1 MMPTPQF
8 WQSLNATSAALLPLG
23 LLYSAAAWLD
33 RRLTQAKPA
42 PVPVISIG
50 NITAGGAGKTPVSLA
65 LAELLLGW
73 GHTPHILT
81 RGYGGTPR
89 HAHRVTPTDA
99 WQIVGDEAL
108 LLARGAPCWVG
119 RNRHASALAAVRDGA
134 TILLMDDGLQHHA
147 LHKDISLLVIDGAY
161 GLGNH
166 LPLPAGP
173 LRESLR
179 SALLRCH
186 AVIMIGEDR
195 QHLTPLIPLPIFQA
209 NITVQGDTTWLRD
222 TPWLAFAG
230 IARPQKFFDTLTA
243 HGATLVETVSFADHH
258 PYRAEEIASLQERAR
273 SHGARL
279 ITTEKDAVKLP
290 PALREA
296 VTVLPVSIRF
306 AEPDIL
312 RDWLKPRL
320 ILGV

>member
-1 MMPTPQF
+1 MMRTPNF
-8 WQSLNATSAALLPLG
+8 WHTLNATSAALLPLG
-23 LLYSAAAWLD
+23 LIYSAAAWLD
-33 RRLTQAKPA
+33 RTFTTPKHA
-42 PVPVISIG
+42 PVPVISLG
-50 NITAGGAGKTPVSLA
+50 NITAGGAGKTPATIAVAQL
-65 LAELLLGW
+65 LAEIGLQ
-73 GHTPHILT
+73 PHILS
-81 RGYGGTPR
+81 RGYGGHTR
-89 HAHRVTPTDA
+89 HTHCVMPGDDWKT
-99 WQIVGDEAL
+99 VGDEAL

-134 TILLMDDGLQHHA
+134 TILLMDDGLQHHT

-243 HGATLVETVSFADHH
+243 HGATLVETLSFADHH
-258 PYRAEEIASLQERAR
+258 PYRAEEIAGLQERAR